1 MPTTARKS
9 SIGAL
14 RRIQQRAHLP
24 FRADDLGRGKKTG
37 LPVPTVQHGSDEF
50 EPFDEILSQANT
62 GAWHGQRNRGSGKK
76 RKSIAPIQE
85 DDDGDEMSVEF
96 DDYGTSRLPPSFHAT
111 QNKTQGGPISTNASV
126 RFTNGR
132 LPSSSPLGRRAGPSA
147 RHTEVDFDELP
158 SPRPRKSLVSSMRR
172 NSMDST
178 LHTSFVHQGLH
189 DDDPFNFDDG
199 VEDIE
204 MDAEMDDPG
213 SRSKSSKQQAT
224 ARRANTANEAQS
236 ESDDDDDDNVPRAQS
251 KGKARMQT
259 QDEDDVVEE
268 EISRGLGDVD
278 MQQDED
284 EEVVESPPKKPPK
297 EKKPP
302 KKKTA
307 LPEIPCKSTPTYMR
321 ITQPYLLQ
329 YLPKT
334 RPASEG
340 ASDFATNHS
349 SGGGARK

>member
-1 MPTTARKS
+1 MPTSARKS
-9 SIGAL
+9 SIGAS

-37 LPVPTVQHGSDEF
+37 LPVPIVQHGSDEF

-62 GAWHGQRNRGSGKK
+62 GAWHGQRNRPGSSKR

-85 DDDGDEMSVEF
+85 DDDGDEMSMEL
-96 DDYGTSRLPPSFHAT
+96 DDYGTSRLRPAFRLLYSK
-111 QNKTQGGPISTNASV
+111 QTQGGPINMNASA

-147 RHTEVDFDELP
+147 RRTEVDFDELP

-178 LHTSFVHQGLH
+178 LHTSYVHLDLH
-189 DDDPFNFDDG
+189 DDDPFDVDG
-199 VEDIE
+199 IEDNE
-204 MDAEMDDPG
+204 MDAEMEDSG
-213 SRSKSSKQQAT
+213 SRSKSSKQQAA
-224 ARRANTANEAQS
+224 ARRANTTNVVQS
-236 ESDDDDDDNVPRAQS
+236 ESDDDDEDNVPRAQS
-251 KGKARMQT
+251 KGKARMET

-268 EISRGLGDVD
+268 EISRGLSDVD

-284 EEVVESPPKKPPK
+284 EEVVEPPPKKPPK
-297 EKKPP
+297 EKKPR
-302 KKKTA
+302 KKRA

-321 ITQPYLLQ
+321 ITQPYSLQ
-329 YLPKT
+329 YLLKT

-349 SGGGARK
+349 SGGDARK